1 MKRALT
7 ALMSKARSELGQAL
21 IETALT
27 MPIVLALSI
36 SVFEFG
42 RAFQYWQVMTNAARE
57 GARLASLPGTTEDD
71 VRARVYAYLEGGRI
85 ASFASATIS
94 VDPVEVSIG
103 ADTQPGSK
111 VTVSY
116 PFEFIAL
123 QPIVQLLVSDSTVGE
138 AFTMS
143 TSATMRDE

>member
-1 MKRALT
+1 MKHAMTALT
-7 ALMSKARSELGQAL
+7 SKARSELGQAL

-27 MPIVLALSI
+27 LPIVLAVSI

-57 GARLASLPGTTEDD
+57 GARLASLPGTTDD
-71 VRARVYAYLEGGRI
+71 EVRARVYAYLEGGRI
-85 ASFASATIS
+85 VSFASATIS
-94 VDPVEVSIG
+94 VDTADVSIG
-103 ADTQPGSK
+103 SDTVPGSK